1 MNMSNHLY
9 YSPVAVTVGLF
20 RSEAGD
26 RSGFVTCKYM
36 DKGWLKSATFERL
49 TGGYGPS

>member
-1 MNMSNHLY
+1 MAHYGY
-9 YSPVAVTVGLF
+9 YLPLNVTAGLF
-20 RSEAGD
+20 RQESGFA
-26 RSGFVTCKYM
+26 GFVTCKYM